1 VETNAVKKAWV
12 LTLLA
17 MTWLVCW
24 PGGVSAQDKG
34 KKPEPGKAG
43 AQEKSKKPEDKE
55 IPLFITSSRLEADQT
70 AGVVQFSGQVKAVYG
85 DSTLYSDNLW
95 VYFQTAPP
103 STPGAGAPPA
113 GKDSKKA
120 KAPKEA
126 GPSPLGDL
134 GGEKISRI
142 VARGQVRFVQEDRL
156 ATGQE
161 AVYYKDKDEL
171 VLTGNPQIWRGENT
185 VKGERIVFNLKDNK
199 MHVESSPQK
208 RVEAH
213 MYSAAKGSA
222 KGPAKAKDFLPL
234 GGKGRKDRKP

>member
-34 KKPEPGKAG
+34 KKPE
-43 AQEKSKKPEDKE
+43 DKE
-55 IPLFITSSRLEADQT
+55 IPLHITSSRLEADQT

>member
-1 VETNAVKKAWV
+1 METNAVKKAWV

-17 MTWLVCW
+17 VAWLVCW
-24 PGGVSAQDKG
+24 PGGGSAQDKG
-34 KKPEPGKAG
+34 KKPEAGKART
-43 AQEKSKKPEDKE
+43 QEKSKKAEDKE
-55 IPLFITSSRLEADQT
+55 IPLHITSSRLEADQT

-103 STPGAGAPPA
+103 STPGTGPPPA
-113 GKDSKKA
+113 GKDSQKA

-171 VLTGNPQIWRGENT
+171 VLTGNPQIWRGENS
-185 VKGERIVFNLKDNK
+185 VKGERITFNLKDNK

-234 GGKGRKDRKP
+234 GGKARKDRKP

>member
-1 VETNAVKKAWV
+1 METNAVKKAWI
-12 LTLLA
+12 LTLAA
-17 MTWLVCW
+17 MIWLVCS
-24 PGGVSAQDKG
+24 PGGISAQEKG

-43 AQEKSKKPEDKE
+43 VQEKDKKPEDKE
-55 IPLFITSSRLEADQT
+55 TPLHITSSRLEADQN
-70 AGVVQFSGQVKAVYG
+70 AGVVLFSGQVKAVQG
-85 DSTLYSDNLW
+85 DSILYADNLW

-103 STPGAGAPPA
+103 TTPGAGAPPA
-113 GKDSKKA
+113 GKESKEA
-120 KAPKEA
+120 KGPKEA

-142 VARGQVRFVQEDRL
+142 VARGQVRYVQEDRL

-185 VKGERIVFNLKDNK
+185 VKGERIIFNLKDNK

-222 KGPAKAKDFLPL
+222 KGPAKGKDFLPR

>member
-1 VETNAVKKAWV
+1 METNAVKQAWV

-17 MTWLVCW
+17 MIWLVCW
-24 PGGVSAQDKG
+24 PGGASAQEKG
-34 KKPEPGKAG
+34 KKPQPGKAG
-43 AQEKSKKPEDKE
+43 VQEKGKKPEDKE
-55 IPLFITSSRLEADQT
+55 IPLHITSSRLEADQT

-103 STPGAGAPPA
+103 TTPGAGAPPA
-113 GKDSKKA
+113 GKDSEKA